1 MAGETLELISP
12 VDGSIHAV
20 RPAESARELTAMI
33 GRASAAQRH
42 WRQVPVENR
51 AAIVARAFAALER

>member
-1 MAGETLELISP
+1 MTGETLELISP

-42 WRQVPVENR
+42 WRQVPV
-51 AAIVARAFAALER
+51 